1 MFVALT
7 GGLLNPPHLVFH
19 SRRDPQ
25 KSRCDDSSELANYV
39 YGCYS
44 TTLLAFHVQRDGR
57 MRERRR
63 EKERERETRFGA
75 VEPLCSFGPREW
87 LTAQVKRQ
95 ACCL

>member
-25 KSRCDDSSELANYV
+25 ESRCDDSSKLANYV

-44 TTLLAFHVQRDGR
+44 TTSLAFHLQHDGR
-57 MRERRR
+57 TRERW
-63 EKERERETRFGA
+63 RERKREIERHA
-75 VEPLCSFGPREW
+75 SGP
-87 LTAQVKRQ
+87 
-95 ACCL
+95 

>member
-7 GGLLNPPHLVFH
+7 GGLLNPPHFVFH

-25 KSRCDDSSELANYV
+25 KSRCDDSSELANYLM
-39 YGCYS
+39 YMAAIARLYWLFMS
-44 TTLLAFHVQRDGR
+44 SMTAARARDG
-57 MRERRR
+57 ES
-63 EKERERETRFGA
+63 ERETRFGA